1 MRRNGSQKQI
11 ALRRPTTA
19 TRSLSPLEASKFEL
33 IPAERG
39 EHAFPDT
46 NPLFIGSVLVTPYYF
61 SFATA
66 AFLWSLSTQAA
77 ATVYVATATRKARWV
92 LDVRG
97 KTYGPAYKL
106 FGTVEVDALATGDH
120 EYRARLRCQ

>member
-1 MRRNGSQKQI
+1 
-11 ALRRPTTA
+11 
-19 TRSLSPLEASKFEL
+19 L